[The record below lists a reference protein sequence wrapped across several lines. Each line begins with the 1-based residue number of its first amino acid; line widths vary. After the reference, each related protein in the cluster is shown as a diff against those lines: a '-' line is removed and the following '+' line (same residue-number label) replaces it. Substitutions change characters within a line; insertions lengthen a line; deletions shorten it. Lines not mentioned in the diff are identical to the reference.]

1 MVFEALIRL
10 ELKNKLIMPNIIIEE
25 INRCDMME
33 EVSVW
38 ILKKIVEDFK
48 RLKNIENI
56 NEKFYI
62 SINLSL
68 KEIESI
74 YIVEK
79 FKLFK

>member
-1 MVFEALIRL
+1 
-10 ELKNKLIMPNIIIEE
+10 
-25 INRCDMME
+25 MME
-33 EVSVW
+33 EVSAW
-38 ILKKIVEDFK
+38 ILKRIVEDFK
-48 RLKNIENI
+48 RLKDVENI

-68 KEIESI
+68 KEIKRI

>member
-1 MVFEALIRL
+1 
-10 ELKNKLIMPNIIIEE
+10 
-25 INRCDMME
+25 MME